1 MAFIKSPDDISIEI
15 LQKWEALDFQTPWK
29 DMENIGTW

>member
-1 MAFIKSPDDISIEI
+1 MAFIKSPDGISIEI
-15 LQKWEALDFQTPWK
+15 LQEGTLEIQSPWK